1 MKLRHAALAA
11 LAAALL
17 PFACVQITE
26 RPSNQR
32 DWSPDQAVLA
42 RAEFDGERVTVRN
55 VRNFEYRSVHEY
67 AVRYETRS
75 YDLSKLD
82 SMWFMVERF
91 GPHDEMTPAIA
102 HTLLSFGFGGEYVA
116 VSVEIRK
123 ERGESYSPWK
133 GLLRQYELMYVVAD
147 ERDVIGLR
155 TNHRRDTV
163 YLYPV
168 RAPVEAM
175 RRAFVEMLQRA
186 NQLAEAPE
194 FYNTLTSTCTT
205 NLVRHVN
212 TIAPGRIPLSY
223 KVILPAYSD
232 SLAYDLGLIPNG
244 QPLEQVRAAHRI
256 DALAQE
262 LGVRAD
268 FSRALRRRAGILVP

>member
-55 VRNFEYRSVHEY
+55 VRNFEYRSVREY

-262 LGVRAD
+262 IGVRAD

>member
-55 VRNFEYRSVHEY
+55 VRNFEYRSVQDY
-67 AVRYETRS
+67 TPRYETRS

-102 HTLLSFGFGGEYVA
+102 HTLLSFGFGGEYLA

-232 SLAYDLGLIPNG
+232 SLAYDLGLIPNE

>member
-1 MKLRHAALAA
+1 VKLRHAALAA

-26 RPSNQR
+26 WPSNQR

-212 TIAPGRIPLSY
+212 TIAPARIPPSY

-232 SLAYDLGLIPNG
+232 SLAYDLGLIPNE

>member
-1 MKLRHAALAA
+1 MKASHAALAIA
-11 LAAALL
+11 AAALL

-55 VRNFEYRSVHEY
+55 VRNFEYRSLREY

-116 VSVEIRK
+116 ISVEIRK

-212 TIAPGRIPLSY
+212 TIAPARIPPSY

-232 SLAYDLGLIPNG
+232 SLAYDLGLIPNE

>member
-1 MKLRHAALAA
+1 
-11 LAAALL
+11 
-17 PFACVQITE
+17 
-26 RPSNQR
+26 
-32 DWSPDQAVLA
+32 
-42 RAEFDGERVTVRN
+42 
-55 VRNFEYRSVHEY
+55 
-67 AVRYETRS
+67 
-75 YDLSKLD
+75 
-82 SMWFMVERF
+82 MWFMVERF

-212 TIAPGRIPLSY
+212 TIAPARIPPSY

>member
-55 VRNFEYRSVHEY
+55 VRNFEYRSVREY

-116 VSVEIRK
+116 ISVEIRK

-212 TIAPGRIPLSY
+212 TIAPARIPPSY

-232 SLAYDLGLIPNG
+232 SLAYDLGLIPNE

-256 DALAQE
+256 DALAHE
-262 LGVRAD
+262 LGVRAA
-268 FSRALRRRAGILVP
+268 FSRALRRRPGILVP